1 MGGFFY
7 VKTLAVAMTCS
18 MDLISQWRKVLRANF
33 CLHEKVH
40 AGQILVFTLVHN
52 PHDASLMDQLG
63 ALSTRRHGQIQG

>member
-52 PHDASLMDQLG
+52 PRDASLMDQLG